1 MPVKTRYKGRVSR
14 DAAKPSVLD
23 DETYPADME
32 DQRAQPDGLGEDK
45 PGPKNPKS
53 IPNPDG

>member
-1 MPVKTRYKGRVSR
+1 MPVKTRHKGEVPR

-32 DQRAQPDGLGEDK
+32 DERSEPEGQGDGK
-45 PGPKNPKS
+45 SGPRNPKT